1 MKQKTRRKYRPK
13 PGPLNILGTPLRPC
27 SRGTRKQTG
36 FYRNGYCSTG
46 ANDHGTHVVCASVT
60 DEFLQFSKSMG
71 NDLITPGPGFPGLV
85 AGDRWCLCANRWLE
99 AYRAGVAPPIIA
111 KATNRVAF
119 QYIPKKI
126 LMKFILKKNPS

>member
-1 MKQKTRRKYRPK
+1 
-13 PGPLNILGTPLRPC
+13 
-27 SRGTRKQTG
+27 
-36 FYRNGYCSTG
+36 
-46 ANDHGTHVVCASVT
+46 VT
-60 DEFLQFSKSMG
+60 DEFLKFSKEMG
-71 NDLITPGPGFPGLV
+71 NDLITPRPGFPGLI

-126 LMKFILKKNPS
+126 LMKFSK

>member
-1 MKQKTRRKYRPK
+1 MKQRTRRRT
-13 PGPLNILGTPLRPC
+13 GPRSILGTPLRPC
-27 SRGTRKQTG
+27 SKGTRKQTG
-36 FYRNGYCSTG
+36 FYRDGQCLTG
-46 ANDHGTHVVCASVT
+46 SNDYGTHVVCAKVT
-60 DEFLQFSKSMG
+60 DAFLKFSRQMG

-111 KATNRVAF
+111 KSTNRVAF

-126 LMKFILKKNPS
+126 LMKFIR

>member
-1 MKQKTRRKYRPK
+1 MKQKTRRRRKS
-13 PGPLNILGTPLRPC
+13 GPQSILGTPLRPC
-27 SRGTRKQTG
+27 SFGTRKQTG

-46 ANDHGTHVVCASVT
+46 VNDHGTHVVCASVT
-60 DEFLQFSKSMG
+60 DDFLQFSKSMG

-99 AYRAGVAPPIIA
+99 AYRAGVAPPVIA